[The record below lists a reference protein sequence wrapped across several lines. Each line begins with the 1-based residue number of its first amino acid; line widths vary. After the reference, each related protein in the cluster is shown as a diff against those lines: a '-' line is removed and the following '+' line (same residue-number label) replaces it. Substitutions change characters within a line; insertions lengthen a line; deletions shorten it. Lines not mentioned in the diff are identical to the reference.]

1 MFKELFKFFR
11 PAPKTPFTM
20 PPSAALFPSLDSVA
34 ESDSVSRRKGAVLLV
49 EDEAT
54 LAELL
59 THLLTR
65 VQVEVIH
72 AASGTVAMQIFK
84 ERRESIALAFVDC
97 HLPDMDGRTVCQQL
111 RSVAPGLPLLLTSGR
126 DQRTLEAVFAASG
139 PTGYLPKPY
148 MPGEVLRRVTMLL
161 NASA

>member
-1 MFKELFKFFR
+1 
-11 PAPKTPFTM
+11 M
-20 PPSAALFPSLDSVA
+20 PPSAALFPSLDSAA
-34 ESDSVSRRKGAVLLV
+34 ETGSASRRKGAVLLV

-59 THLLTR
+59 THLLAR

-72 AASGTVAMQIFK
+72 APSGALALQTFDA
-84 ERRESIALAFVDC
+84 RRHEIALAFVDC
-97 HLPDMDGRTVCQQL
+97 HLPDMDGRALSQKL
-111 RSVAPGLPLLLTSGR
+111 REAAPGLPLLLTSGR
-126 DQRTLEAVFAASG
+126 DQRSLEAVFAASG

>member
-1 MFKELFKFFR
+1 
-11 PAPKTPFTM
+11 M
-20 PPSAALFPSLDSVA
+20 PPSAALFPSLDSAA
-34 ESDSVSRRKGAVLLV
+34 ESDGASRRKGAVLLV

-59 THLLTR
+59 THLLAR

-72 AASGTVAMQIFK
+72 TPSGALALETFK
-84 ERRESIALAFVDC
+84 ARRDEIALAFVDC
-97 HLPDMDGRTVCQQL
+97 HLPDMDGRALSQKL
-111 RSVAPGLPLLLTSGR
+111 REAAPGLPLLLTSGR
-126 DQRTLEAVFAASG
+126 DQRSLEAVFAASG

>member
-1 MFKELFKFFR
+1 
-11 PAPKTPFTM
+11 M
-20 PPSAALFPSLDSVA
+20 PPSAALFPSLESAAEPDVA
-34 ESDSVSRRKGAVLLV
+34 SRRKGAVLLV

-59 THLLTR
+59 THLLAR

-72 AASGTVAMQIFK
+72 ASSGEIAMQMFN
-84 ERRESIALAFVDC
+84 ERRDGIALAFVDC
-97 HLPDMDGRTVCQQL
+97 HLPDMDGRALCQKL
-111 RSVAPGLPLLLTSGR
+111 REVSPGLPLLLTSGR
-126 DQRTLEAVFAASG
+126 DQRTLEAVFAAGG

>member
-1 MFKELFKFFR
+1 MFKFARIRAETV
-11 PAPKTPFTM
+11 AM
-20 PPSAALFPSLDSVA
+20 PLSAALFPSLDSAA
-34 ESDSVSRRKGAVLLV
+34 ESDCASRRKGAVLLV

-59 THLLTR
+59 THLLAR

-72 AASGTVAMQIFK
+72 TPSGALALQTFHA
-84 ERRESIALAFVDC
+84 RRDEIALAFVDC
-97 HLPDMDGRTVCQQL
+97 HLPDMDGRALSQKL
-111 RSVAPGLPLLLTSGR
+111 REAAPGLPLLLTSGR
-126 DQRTLEAVFAASG
+126 DQRSLEAVFAAGG

>member
-1 MFKELFKFFR
+1 M
-11 PAPKTPFTM
+11 AS
-20 PPSAALFPSLDSVA
+20 SAALFPSLESEVDSDNA
-34 ESDSVSRRKGAVLLV
+34 SRRKGAVLLV

-59 THLLTR
+59 TRLLTR

-72 AASGTVAMQIFK
+72 AANGAVAMQIFA
-84 ERRESIALAFVDC
+84 ERRANIALAFVDC
-97 HLPDMDGRTVCQQL
+97 HLPDMDGRELCQML
-111 RSVAPGLPLLLTSGR
+111 RGVAPGLPLLLTSGR
-126 DQRTLEAVFAASG
+126 DQRSLETVFAASG